1 MYVCATPRIDLGS
14 MHYIIAEC
22 GFLKI
27 SPGNVGRKIREHIAK
42 RRARSNLAPT
52 HET

>member
-1 MYVCATPRIDLGS
+1 

-27 SPGNVGRKIREHIAK
+27 SPGNVGRKIREHIESSKSGKAIEEIV
-42 RRARSNLAPT
+42 S
-52 HET
+52 EMFE